1 MRCHLNKRY
10 HIGAIAATMG
20 LLYWPLE
27 SLVHTYLFHE
37 GTFLQQFFQP
47 DPNEFWMRI
56 IIISLFL
63 GFGFYVE
70 KLFLKQQ
77 QLSRIIRQQKDEIQ
91 LTVDCAFDA
100 LICINDSGQIIDC
113 NNKTMSMLNYSRE
126 ELIGSDFMTLLST
139 AQDVTAN
146 FQELLKRAGADEVKA
161 FELILL
167 LKGGTELVVEVGLSS
182 IRREEGVAVNAFI
195 RDVSERKR
203 FEQRLHLADKVM
215 QGALEGIIITDKDN
229 VILAVNPSFS
239 QTTGFSE
246 QDVVG
251 MTPRLFQSGRQ
262 DEQFYSELWVKLLG
276 TGKWQGEVWNK
287 RKNGELFLEWLN
299 ISAVKDEEGNAT
311 HYVATFQDITKQK
324 ENEERLIFLSHH
336 DQLTG
341 LPNRV
346 LFFDRLHQSIAAA
359 HRRSKLLALLFVD
372 LDGFKAVND
381 GLGHQAGDD
390 VLKEVSSRLQH
401 TVRAMDTIARV
412 GGDEFTGILAEVG
425 SPADAVLVAEKII
438 AAVASPFDVEEE
450 LVHIGASIGISLYPL
465 DSTDQE
471 DLIQLADTAM
481 YKAKDAGRNCFC
493 FHGDWLG
500 ARD

>member
-1 MRCHLNKRY
+1 
-10 HIGAIAATMG
+10 
-20 LLYWPLE
+20 LLE
-27 SLVHTYLFHE
+27 
-37 GTFLQQFFQP
+37 
-47 DPNEFWMRI
+47 
-56 IIISLFL
+56 
-63 GFGFYVE
+63 
-70 KLFLKQQ
+70 
-77 QLSRIIRQQKDEIQ
+77 
-91 LTVDCAFDA
+91 
-100 LICINDSGQIIDC
+100 
-113 NNKTMSMLNYSRE
+113 
-126 ELIGSDFMTLLST
+126 
-139 AQDVTAN
+139 
-146 FQELLKRAGADEVKA
+146 
-161 FELILL
+161 
-167 LKGGTELVVEVGLSS
+167 
-182 IRREEGVAVNAFI
+182 
-195 RDVSERKR
+195 
-203 FEQRLHLADKVM
+203 
-215 QGALEGIIITDKDN
+215 
-229 VILAVNPSFS
+229 
-239 QTTGFSE
+239 
-246 QDVVG
+246 
-251 MTPRLFQSGRQ
+251 
-262 DEQFYSELWVKLLG
+262 

-299 ISAVKDEEGNAT
+299 ISAVKDEAGNAT

-438 AAVASPFDVEEE
+438 AAVASPFDVEGEQ
-450 LVHIGASIGISLYPL
+450 VHIGASIGISLYPL

-493 FHGDWLG
+493 FHGDWLD
-500 ARD
+500 ARK